1 MKKKQNHDKWYYD
14 EEKVAKVAI
23 GVCLLCIFI
32 FVDYWATASFLE
44 QIVLFPIIAGLVIVI
59 LLGCDF
65 LWGFLTPKND
75 NNIETFSLDTDDEI
89 YDVKA
94 YENTKDKEEHLNV
107 KIIENNGCCYKEIS
121 SKIYVDGSLT
131 SISLVGCKIYVNHE
145 RIISNYDTSDYDDI
159 LRYTSFLA
167 KRLDTIHSTEI
178 LEEIKKILEYSIECE
193 DNDIAPTTSSGNIV
207 WKNTDIQIKERTK
220 LGLLKFDV
228 EHRIWEIKN
237 NVGTYSSVPK
247 TTSYVSFDNS
257 FISNRI
263 TCPACGS
270 EYVRKLSAFEQG
282 LTAGMMAGMC
292 GLPGVAM
299 APTWQCTKCGKQFR
313 A

>member
-1 MKKKQNHDKWYYD
+1 MSFIYSFILYF
-14 EEKVAKVAI
+14 
-23 GVCLLCIFI
+23 CIFGML
-32 FVDYWATASFLE
+32 A
-44 QIVLFPIIAGLVIVI
+44 II
-59 LLGCDF
+59 LGCF
-65 LWGFLTPKND
+65 IFEND

-89 YDVKA
+89 YEVKT
-94 YENTKDKEEHLNV
+94 YENTKDEEEHLNV
-107 KIIENNGCCYKEIS
+107 KIVENNGRLYKEIS

-131 SISLVGCKIYVNHE
+131 SINLVGCNIYVNHE
-145 RIISNYDTSDYDDI
+145 RIISNYDTSDYDDC
-159 LRYTSFLA
+159 LCHAFLA
-167 KRLDTIHSTEI
+167 KRLDTIHHIEI

-220 LGLLKFDV
+220 LVFLKFDV
-228 EHRIWEIKN
+228 KNRIWEIKN

-270 EYVRKLSAFEQG
+270 EYVRELSAFEQG